1 MIKGVK
7 TIPILTHKDNRGFF
21 REVFRFQEQFADISI
36 GQLSHSVVNQGIIKG
51 WHGHEYQSQW
61 NYVIQGSAKVVLKDV
76 RKDSATYGLIQRIQA
91 NEENPI
97 GYFFPAGVLH
107 GYFCEKGPM
116 HIIYVT
122 SGTYDLCDEIRIDDN
137 ELYETIKL

>member
-21 REVFRFQEQFADISI
+21 REVFRFQEQFADISV

-91 NEENPI
+91 NEEKSKSLL
-97 GYFFPAGVLH
+97 FPSWSIAWIL
-107 GYFCEKGPM
+107 F
-116 HIIYVT
+116 
-122 SGTYDLCDEIRIDDN
+122 
-137 ELYETIKL
+137 